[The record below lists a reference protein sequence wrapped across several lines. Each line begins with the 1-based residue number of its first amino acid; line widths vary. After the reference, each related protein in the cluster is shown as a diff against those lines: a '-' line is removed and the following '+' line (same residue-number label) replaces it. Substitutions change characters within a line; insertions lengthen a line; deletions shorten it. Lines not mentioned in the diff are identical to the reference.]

1 MQLSVDVS
9 LDNLLLLIS
18 KMNIEQIEE
27 IKNKIVEQKL
37 YFQTFQKDDIDN
49 IMEDFRKEEYSN
61 DFLLDLEA
69 GLRKSSVYGNNSS
82 NQPL

>member
-1 MQLSVDVS
+1 MDI
-9 LDNLLLLIS
+9 N
-18 KMNIEQIEE
+18 QIEE

-49 IMEDFRKEEYSN
+49 IIDDFKKEEYSN

-69 GLRKSSVYGNNSS
+69 GLKKSSIYEN
-82 NQPL
+82 

>member
-1 MQLSVDVS
+1 MQLSVDIS

-18 KMNIEQIEE
+18 KMNINQIEE
-27 IKNKIVEQKL
+27 IKNRIVEQKL

-49 IMEDFRKEEYSN
+49 IIDDFRKEEYSN

-69 GLRKSSVYGNNSS
+69 GLKKSSLYEN
-82 NQPL
+82 

>member
-9 LDNLLLLIS
+9 FDNLLSLIS
-18 KMNIEQIEE
+18 QMNINQIEE

-49 IMEDFRKEEYSN
+49 IIDDFRKEEYSN
-61 DFLLDLEA
+61 DFLLDFLLDLEA
-69 GLRKSSVYGNNSS
+69 GFKKSSVYGN
-82 NQPL
+82 

>member
-9 LDNLLLLIS
+9 LDNLLSLIS
-18 KMNIEQIEE
+18 KMNINQIEE

-69 GLRKSSVYGNNSS
+69 GLRKSSVYGN
-82 NQPL
+82 

>member
-9 LDNLLLLIS
+9 LDNLLSLIS
-18 KMNIEQIEE
+18 KMNINQIEE

-49 IMEDFRKEEYSN
+49 IMDDFRKEEYSN

-69 GLRKSSVYGNNSS
+69 GLKKSSVYGN
-82 NQPL
+82 